1 MKHVKLFEAFG
12 ASTPIIKAEGD
23 WSGILRNP
31 TPENV
36 ERFAQFIAPSIFVV
50 NYIENPSPSE
60 IEEVNSDTDLLD
72 TPQENPHDRDEAMEE
87 IFGGDQNGV
96 SIHGG
101 SKFFISPDISVEKL
115 EAMCN
120 EQINVTNLYPSE
132 EDFADAIL
140 DDENLMEYTP
150 AYVQYLKGIVDG
162 NYKPLPR
169 KLIFNKM

>member
-1 MKHVKLFEAFG
+1 MKHVKLFEAF
-12 ASTPIIKAEGD
+12 AAPTPIVKAEGD

-36 ERFAQFIAPSIFVV
+36 ERFAQFIAPSTFVV
-50 NYIENPSPSE
+50 NYIANPTPLE
-60 IEEVNSDTDLLD
+60 IEEVNSDTDLFD
-72 TPQENPHDRDEAMEE
+72 TPQENPHDRDMAMDE
-87 IFGGDQNGV
+87 IFGMDQNGLSV
-96 SIHGG
+96 MGG
-101 SKFFISPDISVEKL
+101 IKFFISPDISVENL
-115 EAMCN
+115 EAKCN
-120 EQINVTNLYPSE
+120 KVIDATNSYPPE

-150 AYVQYLKGIVDG
+150 AYVQYLQGIVDG